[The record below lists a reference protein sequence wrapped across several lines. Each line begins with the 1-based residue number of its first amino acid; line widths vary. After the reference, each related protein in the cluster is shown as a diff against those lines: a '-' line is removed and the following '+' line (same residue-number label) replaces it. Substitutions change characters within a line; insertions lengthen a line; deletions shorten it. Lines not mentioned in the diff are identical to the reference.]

1 MADDSWAALQRLF
14 SHGSDTEEALTQGLR
29 EFMERSEVSSPLRDE
44 EVAKQFKSSTVP
56 AQGQSTQDYL
66 KFLFD
71 KVVPHSIR
79 THRPKF
85 VGHMTS
91 ALPSFVDP
99 LGRVMTALNQNVV
112 KLETSKAFTYYERQ
126 SLAMI
131 HRIVYG
137 RPNEFYEANAQSN
150 ESTLGMLVSG
160 GTLANIAAL
169 WVARNVQLGATDA
182 GFAGVEREGMAAALE
197 AHGYRRAVIIGS
209 SLMHYSLQKA
219 ADLLGLGV
227 NGLVLLTA
235 QSNGKVAIPELRRA
249 LEKARDE
256 RSCVVSLVAIAG
268 TTETGAV
275 DPLDEMA
282 DLATEFKVPLHVDA
296 AWGGP
301 VLFSSKYARLL
312 KGIERADSVTIDGHK
327 QLYTP
332 MGVGLVMLK
341 DPHRARAIEKA
352 ANYIV
357 RTGSADLGRRALEG
371 SRPAMAIFL
380 HGALHVIGKT
390 GYERLVDDGIE
401 KCRFFAEQIAARPE
415 FELLADPQLN
425 ILVYR
430 YLPAALRDAARA
442 QRLTSSQN
450 VQINELNALLQTEQ
464 LLSGSS
470 FISRTTL
477 SHTRWGADVPI
488 VSLRSVLA
496 NPLTTREDLRAV
508 LDEQAELGATLEARK
523 S

>member
-1 MADDSWAALQRLF
+1 MRAEDEDWSRLQRLF
-14 SHGSDTEEALTQGLR
+14 AEGSDAEEVLTRGLSD
-29 EFMERSEVSSPLRDE
+29 FMDAHEVSSFVRDE
-44 EVAKQFKSSTVP
+44 ELARRFHDTVIP
-56 AQGQSTQDYL
+56 AEGQSTSDYL
-66 KFLFD
+66 EFLFD
-71 KVVPHSIR
+71 KVVPHAIR

-85 VGHMTS
+85 VGHITS

-126 SLAMI
+126 ALAMI
-131 HRIVYG
+131 HRIVFGMDDAY
-137 RPNEFYEANAQSN
+137 YEANTQSS
-150 ESTLGMLVSG
+150 EATLGMLVSG

-169 WVARNVQLGATDA
+169 WVARNIALGPT
-182 GFAGVEREGMAAALE
+182 GSFAGVERDGMSAALE
-197 AHGYRRAVIIGS
+197 AHGYKKAIVLGS

-227 NGLVLLTA
+227 NGLERLPA
-235 QSNGKVAIPELRRA
+235 QSDGRISIARLRER
-249 LEKARDE
+249 LEQARRDKE
-256 RSCVVSLVAIAG
+256 CVISIVAIAG

-282 DLATEFKVPLHVDA
+282 DLAAAYGVRLHVDA

-301 VLFSSKYARLL
+301 VLFSRQHTGLL
-312 KGIERADSVTIDGHK
+312 RGIERADSVTIDGHK

-332 MGVGLVMLK
+332 MGIGLLILR
-341 DPHRARAIEKA
+341 DPHCARAIEKT

-357 RTGSADLGRRALEG
+357 RTGSPDLGRRALEG

-380 HGALHVIGKT
+380 HGGLHVIGKN
-390 GYERLVDDGIE
+390 GYERLIEDGIA
-401 KCRFFAEQIAARPE
+401 KCRFFAEAIASRPE
-415 FELLADPQLN
+415 FELLSDPQLN

-430 YLPAALRDAARA
+430 YLPAAFREGAREG
-442 QRLTSSQN
+442 RLGPREN
-450 VQINELNALLQTEQ
+450 LAINEVNARLQFEQ

-477 SHTRWGADVPI
+477 THTRWGEEPI
-488 VSLRSVLA
+488 VSLRAVLA
-496 NPLTTREDLRAV
+496 NPLTTHDDLHDV
-508 LDEQAELGATLEARK
+508 LDEQAKLGASLDL
-523 S
+523 